1 MSFEKIIGNDEVKEI
16 LINSIKNNTV
26 MHSYMFIGTSG
37 IGKTLFAWEYAKMIL
52 CESDSQK
59 PCNKCKSC
67 IEIEN
72 NNNPDLIE
80 IQPENG
86 NIKIEK
92 IREMRS

>member
-37 IGKTLFAWEYAKMIL
+37 IGKTLFAREYAKMIL
-52 CESDSQK
+52 CESDNQK

-86 NIKIEK
+86 SIKIEK